1 MATDSEHLG
10 KRIDDLRGHVD
21 TRFDDLRGHFDTRF
35 DDQSKRL
42 DDQNKRIDDVR
53 ELVVGLGKHLRWAIG
68 LLAVVGLTV
77 IGIAARIFF
86 S

>member
-1 MATDSEHLG
+1 MATDSEYLG
-10 KRIDDLRGHVD
+10 KRIDDLRGYVDTRFDDSRRHVD
-21 TRFDDLRGHFDTRF
+21 TRFDD
-35 DDQSKRL
+35 
-42 DDQNKRIDDVR
+42 QNRRIDDVR
-53 ELVVGLGKHLRWAIG
+53 ELVVGLGKHLRWTIG